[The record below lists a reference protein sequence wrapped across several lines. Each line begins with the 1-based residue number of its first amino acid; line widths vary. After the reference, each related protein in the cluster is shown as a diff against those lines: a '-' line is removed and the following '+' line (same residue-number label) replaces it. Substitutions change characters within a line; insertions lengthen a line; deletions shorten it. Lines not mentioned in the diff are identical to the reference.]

1 MTLSKRVLLAAT
13 SAAAIAVAGL
23 AQAADLPS
31 MKEAPPPPPAPLF
44 SWTGFYVGGQAGY
57 AFGTDRS
64 YDLLAANGVGL
75 GPPTSA
81 LPGSFSS
88 SGPLGGGEIG
98 ANYQTGNIVLGVEA
112 DIDWSRIQG
121 SYIDDPSSAP
131 SGQSTVTATADWFG
145 TVRARLGLTQDRW
158 LAFATGGF
166 AYGGTRVGISNY
178 TGTASPYL
186 TDHQTLVGWTAGG
199 GVEYALTNN
208 WTVKAEYLFVDLGG
222 KTFTFSDPANTCGC
236 ALPPSF
242 VVAESKGAAEFSV
255 LRLGVNYK
263 F

>member
-1 MTLSKRVLLAAT
+1 MKTLV
-13 SAAAIAVAGL
+13 AIAAL
-23 AQAADLPS
+23 AVLATPVFAADMAL
-31 MKEAPPPPPAPLF
+31 KAPPPVPLF

-64 YDLLAANGVGL
+64 YDLLAANGTGTL

-81 LPGSFSS
+81 LPGSFSA

-98 ANYQTGNIVLGVEA
+98 ANYQTGNVVLGIEA

-121 SYIDDPSSAP
+121 SYIDDPSSP
-131 SGQSTVTATADWFG
+131 PGGQSTVTATVDWFG
-145 TVRARLGLTQDRW
+145 TVRGRLGIAQNRW

-166 AYGGTRVGISNY
+166 AYGGARVGISNY
-178 TGTASPYL
+178 TGTTSPYL
-186 TDHQTLVGWTAGG
+186 TDHQTLLGWTAGG

-208 WTVKAEYLFVDLGG
+208 WTAKAEYLFVDLGG

-236 ALPPSF
+236 AIPPSF
-242 VVAESKGAAEFSV
+242 VVAQSKGAAEFSV
-255 LRLGVNYK
+255 LRLGLNYK